1 MNEQQSENQQS
12 VENRAEQ
19 ADDGFPNINVR
30 VTVDWF
36 DGDTKNKIMDYKEKT
51 NLVEF
56 SKSNLLSTLDHQNL
70 YRDHPFFSM
79 GKMRCENPDFSE
91 LRKNRKWA

>member
-36 DGDTKNKIMDYKEKT
+36 DGDTKNKIMDYNEKT

-56 SKSNLLSTLDHQNL
+56 SKSNFLYLRLL
-70 YRDHPFFSM
+70 
-79 GKMRCENPDFSE
+79 
-91 LRKNRKWA
+91 

>member
-56 SKSNLLSTLDHQNL
+56 SKSNFLYLTLSRKFRKQ
-70 YRDHPFFSM
+70 
-79 GKMRCENPDFSE
+79 NPDSGNLWE
-91 LRKNRKWA
+91 REIYKYYI

>member
-56 SKSNLLSTLDHQNL
+56 SKSNFLYLTLSRKFRKQ
-70 YRDHPFFSM
+70 
-79 GKMRCENPDFSE
+79 NPDPGNLWKRDF
-91 LRKNRKWA
+91 W